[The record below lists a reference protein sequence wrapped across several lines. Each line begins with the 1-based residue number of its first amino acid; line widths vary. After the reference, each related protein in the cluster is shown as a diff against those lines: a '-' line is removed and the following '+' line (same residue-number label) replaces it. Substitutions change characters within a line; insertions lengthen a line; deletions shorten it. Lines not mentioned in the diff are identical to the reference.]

1 VEARLAMGTSA
12 CFAAGLGDFAFIDLD
27 TPLFLAEDPFEGG
40 YAQEGER
47 LDLRPI
53 ELGHGCTPRAR

>member
-1 VEARLAMGTSA
+1 MGTSA
-12 CFAAGLGDFAFIDLD
+12 CLAAGFGGFAFIDLD

-40 YAQEGER
+40 YTQRAER

-53 ELGHGCTPRAR
+53 EAGHGCVPRGPA